1 MKRKELSIL
10 LMLIITGIFL
20 SSALADTLDDLTVT
34 VSSGQ
39 STSITNIT
47 TIGFGTLAPGA
58 NNTVTDA
65 FQLTNA
71 GNEVGYIGA
80 AFTTNVS
87 TVYGMTNASTHVIG
101 GGNVSMNG
109 SGSLVALDNTATPK
123 AMTGNDVAA
132 DDIADVWNVKLNVPA
147 GQTAA
152 YYNGTIELTFS

>member
-1 MKRKELSIL
+1 MKSKGIL
-10 LMLIITGIFL
+10 TLLILMIAG
-20 SSALADTLDDLTVT
+20 ALLLPVMAETLDDLSVT

-39 STSITNIT
+39 STSITNVT
-47 TIGFGTLAPGA
+47 TISFGSLAPGE

-71 GNEVGYIGA
+71 GNDVGYISA
-80 AFTTNVS
+80 AFTTDVS
-87 TVYGMTNASTHVIG
+87 SVYGMTNDSTYVIG

-132 DDIADVWNVKLNVPA
+132 DNESDIWNVKLNVPV

>member
-1 MKRKELSIL
+1 
-10 LMLIITGIFL
+10 MLIIAGILL
-20 SSALADTLDDLTVT
+20 SPVLGDTLDDLSVT

-39 STSITNIT
+39 STSITNVT
-47 TIGFGTLAPGA
+47 SIGFGSLSPGA

-71 GNEVGYIGA
+71 GNDVGHVSA

-87 TVYGMTNASTHVIG
+87 TMYGMTNASTYVIG

-132 DDIADVWNVKLNVPA
+132 DNIADVWNVKLNIPV
-147 GQTAA
+147 GQTSA
-152 YYNGTIELTFS
+152 YYTGTIELTFS

>member
-1 MKRKELSIL
+1 MKRKSLSVLLILILAGIL
-10 LMLIITGIFL
+10 LSPVLG
-20 SSALADTLDDLTVT
+20 DTLDDLTVT

-39 STSITNIT
+39 STSITNVT
-47 TIGFGTLAPGA
+47 TIGFGSLAPGA

-71 GNEVGYIGA
+71 GNEVGYVSA

-87 TVYGMTNASTHVIG
+87 AIYGMTNASTYVIG

-109 SGSLVALDNTATPK
+109 SGSLVDLDNTATPK

-132 DDIADVWNVKLNVPA
+132 DAVADVWNVELNIP
-147 GQTAA
+147 
-152 YYNGTIELTFS
+152 

>member
-1 MKRKELSIL
+1 MKKNLLSVLLIL
-10 LMLIITGIFL
+10 MVAGMLLIPVFGE
-20 SSALADTLDDLTVT
+20 TLDDLTVT

-39 STSITNIT
+39 STSITNVT
-47 TIGFGTLAPGA
+47 SIGFGSLAPGA
-58 NNTVTDA
+58 NDTVTDA

-71 GNEVGYIGA
+71 GNEIGYVSA
-80 AFTTNVS
+80 AFTTSVS
-87 TVYGMTNASTHVIG
+87 TIYGMTNASTYVIG

-132 DDIADVWNVKLNVPA
+132 DAVADVWNVKINIPS

-152 YYNGTIELTFS
+152 YYTGTIELTFS